1 MILVSRHSLIC
12 VTRYCI
18 SATRV
23 RTTESADEGF
33 FGTLQDYNN
42 SVPVIVVA
50 TRLDELEVLCG
61 DGVEVKYMQDAD
73 IQSRRALKP
82 EDWDAIEAE
91 TNRKVEEKKQVLAD
105 DFTKRHFQFSGPVF
119 TSKRMCIAISCTR
132 EAS

>member
-1 MILVSRHSLIC
+1 MRVI
-12 VTRYCI
+12 RYCI
-18 SATRV
+18 SSTRV

-33 FGTLQDYNN
+33 FRTLRDYGN

-61 DGVEVKYMQDAD
+61 DDVEVKYMQHAD
-73 IQSRRALKP
+73 VQSRRALKP

-105 DFTKRHFQFSGPVF
+105 DFGKREFQFSGPVF
-119 TSKRMCIAISCTR
+119 TSKRMCMASTCTG
-132 EAS
+132 EQS